1 MMRCRLA
8 LSTLLLVS
16 TALTAAAATLEV
28 KSGEVRYEVEI
39 KTLGIGGSTIVGKNT
54 KLIGKIE
61 TKDTGRVEGGVIV
74 PVARFESNNTRRD
87 RDVAKI
93 LNYKE
98 YPAITIEL
106 IEVTKGDV
114 DKILSEHEGEV
125 PMKLRISAAGGSK
138 TYDTVVRYQ
147 HTGDDEV
154 RCSTSIDAKFTDF
167 GIKPPT
173 FGLILKSANDAIKLS
188 GFIVYRIQ
196 K

>member
-1 MMRCRLA
+1 MMRYRLA

-16 TALTAAAATLEV
+16 AALTAAAVTLEV

-39 KTLGIGGSTIVGKNT
+39 KTLWIGGSTIVGKNT

-87 RDVAKI
+87 KDVAKI

-98 YPAITIEL
+98 YPAITIEV
-106 IEVTKGDV
+106 IEVTKEDV

-125 PMKLRISAAGGSK
+125 HMKVRISAAGGSK
-138 TYDTVVRYQ
+138 TYDTVIRYQ

-173 FGLILKSANDAIKLS
+173 FGLILKSAPDAIKLS
-188 GFIVYRIQ
+188 ADIVYRIQ